1 MAFPHLTKAMR
12 KGKGNFG
19 GRGVK
24 KEARGGVASR
34 RFVFVFCA
42 LLFFFFFLYFNEF
55 LFCYIL
61 HFIYTLTYEH
71 VGKIQKTERKTKHLY
86 ISDLQKLHIYKT
98 EINKKTNPSTFFSIY
113 MKKKGKIK
121 NKD

>member
-1 MAFPHLTKAMR
+1 MAFSHLTKAMR

-19 GRGVK
+19 GRGVQ
-24 KEARGGVASR
+24 KEARGGMASR

-42 LLFFFFFLYFNEF
+42 LHFFFYFNVFLFFYV
-55 LFCYIL
+55 L
-61 HFIYTLTYEH
+61 HFFYTLTYEH

-86 ISDLQKLHIYKT
+86 ISDLQKLHIYKK

-113 MKKKGKIK
+113 MKKKVKQRIKI
-121 NKD
+121 NN

>member
-42 LLFFFFFLYFNEF
+42 LLFFFFFVF
-55 LFCYIL
+55 
-61 HFIYTLTYEH
+61 
-71 VGKIQKTERKTKHLY
+71 
-86 ISDLQKLHIYKT
+86 
-98 EINKKTNPSTFFSIY
+98 
-113 MKKKGKIK
+113 
-121 NKD
+121 

>member
-42 LLFFFFFLYFNEF
+42 LLFFFFFCILTNFYFVIY
-55 LFCYIL
+55 YIL
-61 HFIYTLTYEH
+61 FTH
-71 VGKIQKTERKTKHLY
+71 
-86 ISDLQKLHIYKT
+86 
-98 EINKKTNPSTFFSIY
+98 
-113 MKKKGKIK
+113 
-121 NKD
+121 